1 MKSFFQNSRVQS
13 LFCGALIYIW
23 LAVLSPLA
31 GTEQYYSVYLLCA
44 VAGLACLFSNGNQNV
59 SLERGQKRWLGVFSG
74 LFSLAVLLANYAL
87 FEPLSALQNSLNVT
101 LCLFGGMALAWQVL
115 LWLMRSLPFAL
126 EAGER
131 RHPARFFG
139 IVFAVIAVIDLG
151 YLFFARYP
159 GVLTTDSVSTIS
171 QILGQSPYDNTMP
184 YYHTRLVGFFVR
196 LGMGIFGDINAGVAL
211 FHCFQILWMAACFA
225 FALTTLYQAGV
236 QKAMLAGIFGVYAL
250 LPYNIVY
257 SVTLWKDVP
266 FGGAVLLFVTSLYRQ
281 LRPVGKSRRLNLCT
295 LVLGAVGMCL
305 LRTNGWLAFVVTTAV
320 LGIVLHKE
328 QRKTLAMLLGVLIF
342 SWAMLNPVL
351 DLLGVRKTDV
361 SEAFAVPMQQIAR
374 VVANDRELTEEEQ
387 ALLEEIFWMDK
398 LGEVYD
404 PQTVDPVKF
413 GAFRGDR
420 KAFIRGNW
428 AGYGKLYLSLGVKYP
443 GDYLKAWI
451 DETKGYWNGGY
462 SFWIYTLGTDGG
474 NLGIFHSG
482 GENAVAGCYAAL
494 FRYLEKPIFLQGLYS
509 IGLHVWAL
517 IALCLVGALKKRRE
531 ILTAVPVLVLI
542 LGLWIGSPV
551 YAEFRYAYP
560 LMVSMPVILCAGLY
574 GNREAGN

>member
-1 MKSFFQNSRVQS
+1 MLGKKWNSGFSIAAQA
-13 LFCGALIYIW
+13 LLIYVW
-23 LAVLSPLA
+23 LTDLSALA
-31 GTEQYYSVYLLCA
+31 GTDTYYSVYLL
-44 VAGLACLFSNGNQNV
+44 
-59 SLERGQKRWLGVFSG
+59 LGVAALLCLWDNRKGGKSRPALWCLVG
-74 LFSLAVLLANYAL
+74 LFSVAVVLGNHEIY
-87 FEPLSALQNSLNVT
+87 EPASLQNRLNIVMD
-101 LCLFGGMALAWQVL
+101 LLGSFCVGYQILFFVL
-115 LWLMRSLPFAL
+115 RRLPL
-126 EAGER
+126 R
-131 RHPARFFG
+131 RDTGQRKHPQWVFWG
-139 IVFAVIAVIDLG
+139 VFAAVALIDLG
-151 YLFFARYP
+151 FLLARYP
-159 GVLTTDSVSTIS
+159 GILTRDSITTVSQVVFGS
-171 QILGQSPYDNTMP
+171 YDNTMP
-184 YYHTRLVGFFVR
+184 YYHTRLVGLFVK
-196 LGMGIFGDINAGVAL
+196 LGLALSGDINVGVAL
-211 FHCFQILWMAACFA
+211 FHGFQIGLLAGTFA
-225 FALTTLYQAGV
+225 YTVTTLYQIGV
-236 QKAMLAGIFGVYAL
+236 PKWMLGLVFFVYAL

-266 FGGAVLLFVTSLYRQ
+266 FGASALLLAVAFYR
-281 LRPVGKSRRLNLCT
+281 LVKNVAGKWDYAAFA
-295 LVLGAVGMCL
+295 LGAVGMAL
-305 LRTNGWLAFVVTTAV
+305 MRTNGWAALLIAAV
-320 LGIVLHKE
+320 LLAVVL
-328 QRKTLAMLLGVLIF
+328 RKQNRLLVKVLLAVLVL
-342 SWAMLNPVL
+342 SWVMIGPVL
-351 DLLGVRKTDV
+351 KSMNVPGTDPV
-361 SEAFAVPMQQIAR
+361 EAFAVPMQQIAR

-413 GAFRGDR
+413 EAFRGDR
-420 KAFIRGNW
+420 KAFIRENW
-428 AGYGKLYLSLGVKYP
+428 AAYGKLYLSLGVKYP

-531 ILTAVPVLVLI
+531 MLIAVPVLVLI

-560 LMVSMPVILCAGLY
+560 LMVSLPVILCAGLY